1 MSHRKSIRWLG
12 SSFRDLGRLPIQAKR
27 KIGVQLDFLQDGL
40 QPLDWKPMKSIG
52 VGVREIRVRTKNEAF
67 RVVYLAKFSDLVYV
81 LHVFQKKSRQTSRS
95 DIEIARRRFKTIAGW
110 QRTVEH
116 R

>member
-1 MSHRKSIRWLG
+1 
-12 SSFRDLGRLPIQAKR
+12 
-27 KIGVQLDFLQDGL
+27 
-40 QPLDWKPMKSIG
+40 MKSIG
-52 VGVREIRVRTKNEAF
+52 VGVREIRVRIKSDAF

-95 DIEIARRRFKTIAGW
+95 DIEIARRRFKAIDGQQKTE
-110 QRTVEH
+110 EH